1 MTLADIE
8 ATLPNG
14 FHDAEVEEFVWNF
27 RTNSASFTI
36 VLWVAEDGDES
47 LEVYREGR
55 LDLKGVIFI
64 MIDPP
69 YPRELDPRRYR
80 SSSGTLRID
89 GVETTESILPNLA
102 TLTETVSPDVSP
114 YSFYV
119 ENWNSYIHIAAK
131 DASLVW
137 IGQREIMR
145 K

>member
-1 MTLADIE
+1 MLRLSMTLADIE

-27 RTNSASFTI
+27 RTNSASFTM

-55 LDLKGVIFI
+55 LDLKCVIFI

-69 YPRELDPRRYR
+69 YPRELDPRPST

-89 GVETTESILPNLA
+89 GVETTESILPNLS
-102 TLTETVSPDVSP
+102 TLTETVSADVSP

-119 ENWNSYIHIAAK
+119 ENWNPYIHIAAK
-131 DASLVW
+131 D
-137 IGQREIMR
+137 
-145 K
+145 